1 MRTAEIS
8 RKTKETDIAATI
20 ALDGSGKYQLSTG
33 MPFFEHMLSAFAV
46 HGNFDLELGL
56 KGDLEVDSHHSVEDA
71 GIVLGAAFAKALGDK
86 KGIAR
91 FGSFYVPMDE
101 ALAFACVDISGRPF
115 ARLDFAPIEGRIME
129 RFDPSLLTEFF
140 RAFAVNAGI
149 TLHMSIMYGD
159 NPHHMAEALF
169 KAFARALRQAVVVSG
184 GEIPST
190 KGSLS

>member
-8 RKTKETDIAATI
+8 RKTRETDIAATI

-71 GIVLGAAFAKALGDK
+71 GIVLGTVFAKALGDK